1 MEKQD
6 VLKLQTANEVR
17 AAMAKNPTL
26 WCEEISD
33 HLAKIAKKENIEL
46 FGFEGALFTPI
57 GYRDIKP
64 AKD

>member
-6 VLKLQTANEVR
+6 VLKLQTAKEIR

-33 HLAKIAKKENIEL
+33 HLAELAKKESFEL
-46 FGFEGALFTPI
+46 FGCEDAFFTPI

>member
-6 VLKLQTANEVR
+6 VLKLQTAKEIR

-33 HLAKIAKKENIEL
+33 HLAKIAKNFSFQKGV
-46 FGFEGALFTPI
+46 F
-57 GYRDIKP
+57 
-64 AKD
+64 